1 MIADFPLK
9 MVGTKGIQPVKCSGP
24 VKRLIACGV
33 FKPVLEYLKPGMG
46 YSGVSITYLPANLH
60 LKPELLKLSLLQS
73 IEKFHR
79 HRMPTLV
86 VYGDCFTGIDEFCR
100 QHGVVKLPGKNCFE
114 MLLGNHLFESILT
127 EFTGT
132 FFIEQEL
139 LLNFDAYCAEPLELF
154 DDDLRKIYFEHYRR
168 LLYVRQPD
176 DPDLTAKAK
185 KIADFLN
192 LTLDIR
198 NADYSHFS
206 NLLLPF
212 LQG

>member
-1 MIADFPLK
+1 MA
-9 MVGTKGIQPVKCSGP
+9 GTKGIQRVNCSGP
-24 VKRLIACGV
+24 VKRLIACSV
-33 FKPVLEYLKPGMG
+33 FKPVLEYLKSDMRDT
-46 YSGVSITYLPANLH
+46 GVSITYLPANLH
-60 LKPELLKLSLLQS
+60 LKPELLKLSLQQS

-79 HRMPTLV
+79 HKNPTLV
-86 VYGDCFTGIDEFCR
+86 VYGDCFTGINEFCR

-114 MLLGNHLFESILT
+114 MLLGDQLFESIFT

-154 DDDLRKIYFEHYRR
+154 DEDLRKIYFERYRR
-168 LLYVRQPD
+168 LLYVRQPN
-176 DPDLTAKAK
+176 DPDLTAKAN
-185 KIADFLN
+185 KIANFLN

-206 NLLLPF
+206 NLLRPF
-212 LQG
+212 FKR